1 MTEQRQDHM
10 PLSDGQG
17 RGAAGQSLVSV
28 ITPSYNQGHFIR
40 ETIESVLGQDY
51 PYVEHIVVD
60 GGSTDGTVEILREY
74 GQRYPQRFRWV
85 SEPDK
90 GQSDAFNKGLALAH
104 GPYVGWQ
111 NSDDLY
117 TPGALRLLAGALEA
131 HPDAAVACGGC
142 AVLDEGGHII
152 ARRSVRPLAV
162 ASAVHEISLFNQS
175 ALFRRSVLRDLG
187 GLRVDLHFY
196 MDHELWIRM
205 AVRRLQ
211 AVCLPQVLGVFREH
225 ATSKTS
231 TRDLSAYHQRR
242 AVLQDVLVAREALSL
257 DEQRQVTESLSFT
270 YLVLAIGALLD
281 GQDASCA
288 EHLGYAQRLAPM
300 MARDVLVVANA
311 FIGAVFPLR
320 GPLGRRLAAMIAVM
334 SGQPGLGDA
343 YRRAVLG
350 RYYALL
356 ALEAG
361 RQGQRRLMV
370 AYTLQALRQDHS
382 WVGQRREIPTR
393 LAQYSVG
400 VTMTRWLTAT
410 LRPLRRRILK

>member
-51 PYVEHIVVD
+51 PSVEHIVVD

-117 TPGALRLLAGALEA
+117 TPGALRLLAGALDA

-142 AVLDEGGHII
+142 SILDEHGRIV
-152 ARRSVRPLAV
+152 ATRSARPLTV
-162 ASAVHEISLFNQS
+162 ASAVQESSFFNQS
-175 ALFRRSVLRDLG
+175 ALFRRDTLVALG
-187 GLRVDLHFY
+187 GLREDLDFY
-196 MDHELWIRM
+196 MDHELWIRI
-205 AVRRLQ
+205 AVWRLPT
-211 AVCLPQVLGVFREH
+211 VCLPPMLGIFREH
-225 ATSKTS
+225 ALSKTS
-231 TRDLSAYHQRR
+231 THDLSPYRQRC
-242 AVLQDVLVAREALSL
+242 AVLREIL
-257 DEQRQVTESLSFT
+257 DKQGLRDDERIQVRATLSFVH
-270 YLVLAIGALLD
+270 LVLAMGDLFAGHGGSYTEDLE
-281 GQDASCA
+281 Q
-288 EHLGYAQRLAPM
+288 AQRLDPLAVRTM
-300 MARDVLVVANA
+300 TVVAGA
-311 FIGAVFPLR
+311 FVGAVSPLR
-320 GPLGRRLAAMIAVM
+320 APSGRRLAAMVATVG
-334 SGQPGLGDA
+334 SHLDLGDA
-343 YRRAVLG
+343 FRRVALG
-350 RYYALL
+350 QYHALL

-370 AYTLQALRQDHS
+370 AYALRALQHDYL
-382 WVGQRREIPTR
+382 WVLQRREISVR
-393 LAQYSVG
+393 LAQYAIG
-400 VTMTRWLTAT
+400 VAMARRLAT
-410 LRPLRRRILK
+410 VLRPLRRNTL